1 MTKPTDPLLTFPTVC
16 RRDQVH
22 SRRELRRCL
31 AEPIAAAAIGTLTP
45 GCELYGL
52 TKGQFSLVDIIVA
65 CLAQTGSADLTLST
79 WTAAGS
85 DIDFAMKLLAD
96 GRIRS
101 MRFIVDY
108 SFQSRQPAYCAALRE
123 RFGDDAIRVTK
134 NHCKFV
140 LILNDVWNLAIRTSM
155 NLNENRR
162 LENFEISDDPALGGT
177 CGISPIP
184 CLPPPPLGL
193 GLLKSHP
200 RMRRTLSAWAR
211 RSPTSKPRPVWQS
224 LDPAFLV
231 KDPLIVILGGLDL
244 APIRGV
250 YETITA
256 GATR

>member
-1 MTKPTDPLLTFPTVC
+1 MIKPADPLLSFPTVC
-16 RRDQVH
+16 KRDQVRD
-22 SRRELRRCL
+22 RREIRRSL

-52 TKGQFSLVDIIVA
+52 TKGQFSLVDVVVA
-65 CLAQTGSADLTLST
+65 LLAQTGPANVVLST

-96 GRIRS
+96 GRIKS

-123 RFGDDAIRVTK
+123 RFGDDSIRVTK

-162 LENFEISDDPALGGT
+162 LENCEISDDPALAGY
-177 CGISPIP
+177 
-184 CLPPPPLGL
+184 
-193 GLLKSHP
+193 LKDFTD
-200 RMRRTLSAWAR
+200 TL
-211 RSPTSKPRPVWQS
+211 
-224 LDPAFLV
+224 F
-231 KDPLIVILGGLDL
+231 
-244 APIRGV
+244 
-250 YETITA
+250 
-256 GATR
+256 GATAAGVGFSQKPSENAKDFERIGEDITDIEALARVAKAGPGYFGEGALDRDLRRIGFSTDGGRL